1 MGLLG
6 HDIHCIVN
14 SIWSKRMQWNNLQT
28 RLSAHKDVLNENHFT
43 MKQIQQPSGKISFV
57 CKRKILI
64 CRLTDHV
71 QDSKKA
77 STFYILNRLLY
88 MGSIQS
94 TMWRWALPTRLNRE
108 SASIPDSQCV
118 FSKEATGYICC
129 LLCQIWVWHSALCWP
144 PLYLIKA
151 GKRTHCK
158 KE

>member
-14 SIWSKRMQWNNLQT
+14 SIWSRRMQWNNLQT
-28 RLSAHKDVLNENHFT
+28 RLSTHKDVLNENHFT

-57 CKRKILI
+57 CKRKILN

-88 MGSIQS
+88 MGSIQW
-94 TMWRWALPTRLNRE
+94 TMWRWALPARLIE
-108 SASIPDSQCV
+108 SQLRFLTPNVV
-118 FSKEATGYICC
+118 FLRKPRVIFAAF
-129 LLCQIWVWHSALCWP
+129 SAKSGFGTP
-144 PLYLIKA
+144 RFA
-151 GKRTHCK
+151 DHHCT
-158 KE
+158 